1 MSEPAHL
8 PMREVVRR
16 VGALPGVR
24 PHRFTPLLL
33 PMWAVDVVATVREA
47 QSYEVFD
54 RYLTRALAEAGLSGV
69 AELAA
74 FFGVEPSLV
83 DRTARFL
90 ESLGHLRRSPS
101 GLTLTELGHRSMT
114 DGRRYRLSPARRLTL
129 HFDGV
134 VGDPV
139 PYAHVLHAVWLPA
152 PALTLPDGTVF
163 TPVSGPL
170 GGGLPADAVGWLL
183 SRADAADFTGPAVPV
198 EVAASEPRP
207 VWLPVYLV
215 ECEDE
220 PLVFGWAVDGPDPY
234 LLRVYR
240 GCARESGTDV
250 TQCGD
255 HHGP

>member
-1 MSEPAHL
+1 MTGAAHL

-24 PHRFTPLLL
+24 PVRFVPLLL

-47 QSYEVFD
+47 HPYDVFD
-54 RYLTRALAEAGLSGV
+54 RYLTRALAEAGLSGID
-69 AELAA
+69 ELAV
-74 FFGVEPSLV
+74 FFGVEPVLV

-90 ESLGHLRRSPS
+90 EDLGHVRRTADGLELTDLGRRS
-101 GLTLTELGHRSMT
+101 MAA
-114 DGRRYRLSPARRLTL
+114 GRRYRLSRGRRLTWL
-129 HFDGV
+129 FDGA
-134 VGDPV
+134 GEPV
-139 PYAHVLHAVWLPA
+139 PFAHATHAVWLPTA
-152 PALTLPDGTVF
+152 ELTLPDGTVF
-163 TPVSGPL
+163 TALTGPDRF
-170 GGGLPADAVGWLL
+170 PPDAVGRLPA
-183 SRADAADFTGPAVPV
+183 RADVADFTGPAVPV
-198 EVAASEPRP
+198 EVVASDPRP

-240 GCARESGTDV
+240 GCVGELEPDV

-255 HHGP
+255 RHGP